1 MKFKANTNLLLG
13 SLLCGTILAA
23 ALLGAVWTP
32 FDPMTPDFAHRLHA
46 PDSTYWLGTDEFG
59 RDTFSRMLYGAT
71 TSVGISFMTVLI
83 AMVAGTLLGLIAGYM
98 RGWVDRIMMCFTD
111 ALLAF
116 PGILLALGLLA
127 VVGANKYGIIV
138 ALGIAY
144 LPSVLRLVRGTVL
157 PLREREFV
165 HASRIMGNSEIF
177 ILFRHILPNCFG
189 PMMVLATSMFGWVLL
204 AESSL
209 SFLGLGVPPPAPTW
223 GNMLAG
229 SRPFMMQAAWLGIFP
244 GVCISMT
251 LLGINLLGDALQ
263 DKLDPYSKGKS

>member
-1 MKFKANTNLLLG
+1 MKFNANTNLLLG
-13 SLLCGTILAA
+13 SLLCGTILIAA
-23 ALLGAVWTP
+23 VLGAFWTP

-46 PDSTYWLGTDEFG
+46 PNTTYWLGTDEFG
-59 RDTFSRMLYGAT
+59 RDTFSRILYGAT
-71 TSVGISFMTVLI
+71 TSVGISFMTVVI
-83 AMVAGTLLGLIAGYM
+83 AMVAGTMLGLIAGYM
-98 RGWVDRIMMCFTD
+98 RGWVDRVMMCFTD

-116 PGILLALGLLA
+116 PGMLLALGLLA
-127 VVGANKYGIIV
+127 VVGANKYGIVV

-165 HASRIMGNSEIF
+165 HASRIMGNSEMF

-229 SRPFMMQAAWLGIFP
+229 SRPFMMQAGWLGIFP
-244 GVCISMT
+244 GLCISMT

-263 DKLDPYSKGKS
+263 DKLDPYSKGK

>member
-1 MKFKANTNLLLG
+1 MKKKLATNLWLG
-13 SLLCGTILAA
+13 SLLCGLILAA
-23 ALLGAVWTP
+23 AIIGAFWTP
-32 FDPMTPDFAHRLHA
+32 YDPLAPNFAHRLGA
-46 PDSTYWLGTDEFG
+46 PSAAHWLGTDEFG
-59 RDTFSRMLYGAT
+59 RDTLSRILYGAT
-71 TSVGISFMTVLI
+71 TSVGISFLTVLI
-83 AMVAGTLLGLIAGYM
+83 AMSVGTLLGLIAGYL
-98 RGWVDRIMMCFTD
+98 RGWVDRILMCLTD

-127 VVGANKYGIIV
+127 VVGANQYGIVV

-144 LPSVLRLVRGTVL
+144 MPSVLRLVRGTVL

-165 HASRIMGNSEIF
+165 QASRLMGNSETF

-209 SFLGLGVPPPAPTW
+209 SFLGLGVPPPGPTW

-229 SRPFMMQAAWLGIFP
+229 SRPFMVQAAWLGIFP
-244 GVCISMT
+244 GLCISVT
-251 LLGINLLGDALQ
+251 LLGVNLVGDALQ
-263 DKLDPYSKGKS
+263 DKLDPQSKGK

>member
-1 MKFKANTNLLLG
+1 MKSNINTNLLLG
-13 SLLCGTILAA
+13 SLLCGVILTA
-23 ALLGAVWTP
+23 ALLGAFWTP
-32 FDPMTPDFAHRLHA
+32 FDPMALDFGHRLQA
-46 PDSTYWLGTDEFG
+46 PDAIYWLGTDEFG
-59 RDTFSRMLYGAT
+59 RDTFSRILYGAT
-71 TSVGISFMTVLI
+71 TSVGISFMTVFI
-83 AMVAGTLLGLIAGYM
+83 AMFVGTVLGLIAGYV

-127 VVGANKYGIIV
+127 VVGANKYGIVV
-138 ALGIAY
+138 ALGVAY

-157 PLREREFV
+157 PLREREFI
-165 HASRIMGNSEIF
+165 HASRIMGNSETF

-189 PMMVLATSMFGWVLL
+189 PMIVLATSMFGWVLL

-229 SRPFMMQAAWLGIFP
+229 SRPFMMQASWLGIFP
-244 GVCISMT
+244 GLCISMT

-263 DKLDPYSKGKS
+263 DKLDPYAKGK